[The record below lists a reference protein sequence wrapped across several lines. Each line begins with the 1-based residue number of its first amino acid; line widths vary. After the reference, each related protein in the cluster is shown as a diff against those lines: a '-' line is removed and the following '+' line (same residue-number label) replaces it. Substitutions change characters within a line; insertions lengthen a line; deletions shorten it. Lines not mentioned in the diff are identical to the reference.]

1 MDWEDF
7 FFGAVGAFILVA
19 LLAVAFNIGQ
29 SDVASD
35 CDSIGIVMI
44 DGKKYECR
52 EIKEGG
58 GGNETPN
65 TTRERGFSPAL

>member
-1 MDWEDF
+1 MSMDWEDF

-52 EIKEGG
+52 EIK
-58 GGNETPN
+58 
-65 TTRERGFSPAL
+65 